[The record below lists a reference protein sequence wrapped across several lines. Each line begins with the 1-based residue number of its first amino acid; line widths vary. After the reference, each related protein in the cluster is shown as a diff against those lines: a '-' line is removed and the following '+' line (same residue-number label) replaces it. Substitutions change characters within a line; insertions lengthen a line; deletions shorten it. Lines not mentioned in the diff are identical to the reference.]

1 MESIARIWLLL
12 LLPSA
17 TGFHLPPFTEVK
29 FLQEPSDVVVARG
42 SDLILECSVES
53 DGEIL
58 GIFWKKDGKILDLE
72 EDKRRKQLGNG
83 SLWIRNVLHSRH
95 HQPDE
100 GIYQCGVR
108 LRGGGAGGSR
118 EAKVSLAESSSIF
131 FLEFSPHFGS
141 SATLYIMRHFKGGVF
156 VLLDGGILRAEEP
169 GVLRRML

>member
-1 MESIARIWLLL
+1 MESIAGIWLLL

-58 GIFWKKDGKILDLE
+58 GIFWKKEGKILDLE
-72 EDKRRKQLGNG
+72 EDERRKQLGNG

-100 GIYQCGVR
+100 GRRGWGQPRGQSQPGRIFLDFFSGIFPTFR
-108 LRGGGAGGSR
+108 L
-118 EAKVSLAESSSIF
+118 
-131 FLEFSPHFGS
+131 FGY
-141 SATLYIMRHFKGGVF
+141 TVHHETF
-156 VLLDGGILRAEEP
+156 
-169 GVLRRML
+169 